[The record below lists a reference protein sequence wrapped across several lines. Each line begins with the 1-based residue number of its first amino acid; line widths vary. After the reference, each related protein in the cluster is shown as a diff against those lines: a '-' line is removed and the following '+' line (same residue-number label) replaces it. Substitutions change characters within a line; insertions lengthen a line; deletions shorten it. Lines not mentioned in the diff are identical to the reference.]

1 MGVVKLD
8 APHAVIQFGDRQKLI
23 RLAHSRL
30 ANDGSWSFFRCP
42 RCDRRCNR
50 LWSVDDA
57 PRCCKCCEAMGI
69 RHRSQYGFG
78 RTERLGARDQ
88 YLDELIRRL
97 ETCVP
102 LMLNGAPAS
111 WQGKA
116 QFVYRS
122 RRLTRRIRDLRLA
135 EGPDG
140 GSVARRRDGDAQVD
154 ADARG
159 QAALGRAVSDQCSC
173 GDRRVSSSLCCFP
186 LAAPCRETT
195 RMRGR
200 Q

>member
-1 MGVVKLD
+1 VKIPRLRAMGVLQLD
-8 APHAVIQFGDRQKLI
+8 APHAIIEYDGREKLI

-30 ANDGSWSFFRCP
+30 AHDASWSFFGCP

-50 LWSVDDA
+50 LWPVDDA
-57 PRCCKCCEAMGI
+57 PRCCKCREAMGI

-97 ETCVP
+97 ETRVP

-116 QFVYRS
+116 QLVYHS
-122 RRLTRRIRDLRLA
+122 RRLTRRMRRNMIACRLNQLA
-135 EGPDG
+135 T
-140 GSVARRRDGDAQVD
+140 Q
-154 ADARG
+154 
-159 QAALGRAVSDQCSC
+159 QAK
-173 GDRRVSSSLCCFP
+173 
-186 LAAPCRETT
+186 
-195 RMRGR
+195 
-200 Q
+200 